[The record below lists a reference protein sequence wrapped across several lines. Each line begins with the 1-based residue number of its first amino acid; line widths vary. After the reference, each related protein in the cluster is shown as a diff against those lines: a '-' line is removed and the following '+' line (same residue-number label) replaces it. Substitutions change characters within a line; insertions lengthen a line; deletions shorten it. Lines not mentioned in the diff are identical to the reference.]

1 VHRGD
6 LGSIDAVER
15 RGTRRAGV
23 VGYTAAE
30 RFIRPSLRGLR
41 YRSVQT
47 FRRTRTLDTCGDA
60 CRKRCKSAG
69 AVAKGRHGPDARPGP
84 NCALATVSAPIPT
97 TPATTF
103 WLVLHTSANSTIA
116 TARQGS
122 SPPTMQDLD
131 ATNVIWGT
139 SRPLPDE
146 TQAYVATLAPIINH
160 ARTNVQLGAVR
171 RSFAW
176 ASSSLFAARSAG
188 ISPDGSSRAD
198 MRQNR
203 TSRAHGTVDLSGL
216 VPHSRNLLVHL
227 IGEMRS
233 R

>member
-1 VHRGD
+1 M
-6 LGSIDAVER
+6 
-15 RGTRRAGV
+15 
-23 VGYTAAE
+23 
-30 RFIRPSLRGLR
+30 
-41 YRSVQT
+41 
-47 FRRTRTLDTCGDA
+47 
-60 CRKRCKSAG
+60 
-69 AVAKGRHGPDARPGP
+69 
-84 NCALATVSAPIPT
+84 
-97 TPATTF
+97 TPATTSC
-103 WLVLHTSANSTIA
+103 LVLHTSANSTIA

-160 ARTNVQLGAVR
+160 ARTNVQLGAVT

-203 TSRAHGTVDLSGL
+203 TSRAHSTVDLSRIPVKMPRAFIFALVAGPIPWNLPTGRAFTKVGPISGETTNCPLGL
-216 VPHSRNLLVHL
+216 R
-227 IGEMRS
+227 
-233 R
+233 